1 MPPIL
6 EVIKKRRAYRALQ
19 KIEITDELIEN
30 LGKAIQLSPSCY
42 NNQPWQFIFTYNP
55 SILEKLH
62 GALSKGNIWA
72 TQASLIITVCAKKQ
86 DDCIIN
92 EREYYLFDTG
102 IATAFLI
109 LQATNLNL
117 IAHPIAG
124 YSPKK
129 VKEILDIPENYMVIS
144 LVIIGKHSEIIPPFL
159 SKKQIEA
166 ERKRPLRKPL
176 KSFIHH
182 NMFINGDK

>member
-1 MPPIL
+1 M
-6 EVIKKRRAYRALQ
+6 
-19 KIEITDELIEN
+19 
-30 LGKAIQLSPSCY
+30 
-42 NNQPWQFIFTYNP
+42 
-55 SILEKLH
+55 
-62 GALSKGNIWA
+62 
-72 TQASLIITVCAKKQ
+72 IITVFAKKK

-102 IATAFLI
+102 LATAFLI

-129 VKEILDIPENYMVIS
+129 VRDILNIPDEYMVIA
-144 LVIIGKHSEIIPPFL
+144 LVIIGKHSKDIPSFL
-159 SKKQIEA
+159 SEKQIEA
-166 ERKRPLRKPL
+166 EQKRPLRKPL

-182 NMFINGDK
+182 NVYVGGDK